1 MFSISQCDSLR
12 SCGSWAVYGW
22 YASPH
27 FDAMLGLVSFMPG
40 HLIMVALQGWSNF
53 YSMLI
58 GWKKAPRTTPAADH
72 GTQRIGDLN
81 GG

>member
-1 MFSISQCDSLR
+1 
-12 SCGSWAVYGW
+12 
-22 YASPH
+22 
-27 FDAMLGLVSFMPG
+27 MLGLVSFMPG